1 MPKKNDIVSDTYFSV
16 TWFTS
21 LDEHDKKKP
30 QRLRTDKGNFID
42 IPLNCTLDA
51 SVVVEFNKISLKNYT
66 VRYSSLDDPNENL
79 WADKLTHK
87 IVLDNAVRSLWA
99 DNLAIPVLTE
109 PEELFLAHTLKD
121 TDRVSTKGNHN
132 KALIFSTYCFALN
145 NIPRGF
151 QSEWLEMKLGMD
163 NSYIQQIINRNSVK
177 YSDLQADKKTAD
189 IWKPKKFEYKDKP
202 VYFVRHSDKKIQ
214 GGYMPQW
221 LVDEYE
227 EFLNKEFNPT
237 KDIIGWKYTLN
248 PESKGATS

>member
-1 MPKKNDIVSDTYFSV
+1 MRSIDVVKDNYWLIQFYSESV
-16 TWFTS
+16 GEEET
-21 LDEHDKKKP
+21 
-30 QRLRTDKGNFID
+30 LRTDKGKIVK
-42 IPLNCTLDA
+42 IPFNCSL
-51 SVVVEFNKISLKNYT
+51 SVVIDMINNKLRLRNYQLT
-66 VRYSSLDDPNENL
+66 YSPLDDFNENL

-87 IVLDNAVRSLWA
+87 IILDNAVRFLWSENKGIA
-99 DNLAIPVLTE
+99 QLTE
-109 PEELFLAHTLKD
+109 PEELFLAHSLKD

-132 KALIFSTYCFALN
+132 KALIFSTWCFALN

-163 NSYIQQIINRNSVK
+163 NSYITQIINRNSVK
-177 YSDLQADKKTAD
+177 YSDLQAEKKTAD

-202 VYFVRHSDKKIQ
+202 VYFVRHSDSKQ
-214 GGYMPQW
+214 LGGYMPQW

-248 PESKGATS
+248 SESTGAIQ